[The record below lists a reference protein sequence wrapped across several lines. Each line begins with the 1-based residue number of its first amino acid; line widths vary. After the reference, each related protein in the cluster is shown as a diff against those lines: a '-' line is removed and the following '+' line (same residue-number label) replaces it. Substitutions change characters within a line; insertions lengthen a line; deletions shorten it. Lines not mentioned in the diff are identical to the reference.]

1 MMGLLGWATPQV
13 AGTSIILITQAGQ
26 ELIFLNHG
34 LSRDEVF
41 SRGKYLVK
49 KCHIWSK
56 NG

>member
-13 AGTSIILITQAGQ
+13 AGTSIILITHAGQ